1 MNTIGDFHLAG
12 HSLGAHIC
20 GYAAKWLKTRTTGK
34 LPRISAL
41 DPAGPMFQFLDD
53 PALNVCLLHLSRF
66 GNFYR
71 KFESGKR
78 TRKSS
83 KYSIQMLEIS
93 ELMKFSN
100 LWKNAKIKKT
110 LVCTRNLK

>member
-20 GYAAKWLKTRTTGK
+20 GYAAKWLKTRTDGK

-53 PALNVCLLHLSRF
+53 PALNVC
-66 GNFYR
+66 
-71 KFESGKR
+71 
-78 TRKSS
+78 
-83 KYSIQMLEIS
+83 
-93 ELMKFSN
+93 
-100 LWKNAKIKKT
+100 
-110 LVCTRNLK
+110 